1 MNKKVC
7 IISTVHDPFDVRV
20 FFKEAKSLQRQGY
33 QISLIV
39 KYPQDSVVEGIRI
52 VALPEVR
59 SKIRR
64 ILFLPIRALSLA
76 LSEKASLYH
85 FHDPELL
92 FIGYLLKLLTGKFV
106 VYDAHEDFP
115 STVFARDWIPDQLMW
130 ILSRIVNLLELT
142 ISRKFDAVITADP
155 AVAQRFSGVH
165 QKVIILLNVPPRAI
179 VNDPPAEYEKREK
192 SLVHIGSLSRSRGVW
207 FLLEV
212 VEQLVLMNVEFLLDI
227 YVKTTPENIL
237 EGLSDQITGKG
248 FDAYVNINE
257 AISYEK
263 LLLKLRK
270 YQIGLIPFLDM
281 EKYRKNIATK
291 MFDYMSAGL
300 AIVASDLSPQRLV
313 IEGAG
318 CGKLI
323 EPEDPIA
330 FANAIRD
337 LLADPE
343 KTFAMGKNGWSAI
356 QDQYCWEE
364 EEKKLFKLY
373 ADLLNEGT

>member
-227 YVKTTPENIL
+227 YVKTTPENVL
-237 EGLSDQITGKG
+237 EDLSDQITGKG